1 MNEKT
6 FKNFEKSIFKK
17 ASEMKKGDV
26 IRFEY
31 GTYYNW
37 CEAVF
42 ESCNPA
48 LNGIMTEIHFHW
60 IGSNIS
66 EEMYDTDNIDT
77 VTFEVIGVE
86 Q

>member
-1 MNEKT
+1 MNKKT

-31 GTYYNW
+31 GAYDNW
-37 CEAVF
+37 CKAVF
-42 ESCNPA
+42 ESCNSFQ
-48 LNGIMTEIHFHW
+48 NSEMTEIHFHW
-60 IGSNIS
+60 IGSNKS
-66 EEMYDTDNIDT
+66 EKMYDTNNIDT
-77 VTFEVIGVE
+77 LKFEVIGVE